1 MRKRILEA
9 DPAIDGGHMN
19 EKWLDLDRLAAVEVT
34 SEDPAF
40 PIENAFLENQNDGWR
55 ASQPGAQ
62 KIRIVFDEPTP
73 VRHIQLRFEE
83 SKRERSQEFALSYS
97 PAPNAPTIE
106 VVRQQWS
113 FSPGGSTT
121 EIENYSVDLPLV
133 STLEISIRPDSA
145 QSDAVA
151 SLSSLRLA

>member
-1 MRKRILEA
+1 MRKRILETE
-9 DPAIDGGHMN
+9 PATAARHTD

-40 PIENAFLENQNDGWR
+40 PIENVFLENQNGGWR
-55 ASQPGAQ
+55 ASQPGVQ
-62 KIRIVFDEPTP
+62 QIRIMFDEPTP

-83 SKRERSQEFALSYS
+83 SKRERTQEFTLRYS
-97 PAPNAPTIE
+97 PAPNAPVIE

-121 EIENYSVDLPLV
+121 EIENYSVNLPAV
-133 STLEISIRPDSA
+133 SSLELSIRPDSA
-145 QSDAVA
+145 QSDAIA
-151 SLSSLRLA
+151 SLSSCRLA